1 MFEGVTSISGVSSL
15 IANVITG
22 AQANETEVTFF
33 VSTDGD
39 DGWSGKLEA
48 PNAEKNDGPFA
59 TIARARD
66 AIREMKADGGLSG
79 PMNVM
84 VRGGTHFLEDTIVFG
99 SEDSGTE
106 DCPVTYM
113 AYPGE
118 KPVISGGR
126 KITGPWKSYK
136 GEIMVCSIDEVKA
149 GKWYFRQLF
158 ANGERQTRARFPAEG
173 YYLAEEPVD
182 ATAFKYK
189 EGHFKKWSNLEDIE
203 TVIFHSWNEA
213 RMLISELDEENRV
226 VRFIDPNARHVLG
239 WGGGGGP
246 NRYFIENVFEALQN
260 PGDWYLDRNSG
271 ELYYWPVDDVE
282 NLEIIAPVL
291 NQLIKMEG
299 GLKERNVQYI
309 NFRGLTFA
317 DTDWTLPEKGYPD
330 CVDVGDI
337 VDPSAITFENVRHC
351 IFEDNCIRNVGTY
364 ALEITGY
371 GNMINGNEIY
381 DTGGGAII
389 SRNYDDECNVMC
401 YNHIHHCGQVY
412 PSAVGIN
419 IDDGGGVVRHNLI
432 HNIAHSGIYTRH
444 WATEDQTIERE
455 NQEQALIIEYNEIY
469 DVMEKINDGGGLF
482 VRDSNIIIRNNL
494 IHDAFSY
501 SSRCPG
507 WGIYLGCETR
517 DTVVENNVVYRARE
531 GVHVW
536 YSDRNII
543 MQNNVFLDGE
553 ISQINYENPKGR
565 RHDDI
570 KCLRNIIGYAKADW
584 KLYRI
589 SGERSLPAESDYNV
603 YFCPEGDIT
612 KANVITGLPGVNT
625 FEEWQ
630 EYGLDKHSV
639 VADPMFVDP
648 ENDDYSLKP
657 ESPALKLGFKPIDL
671 STVGLRGKKTS

>member
-1 MFEGVTSISGVSSL
+1 MFGGISGTISLSSL
-15 IANVITG
+15 MVNSVAG
-22 AQANETEVTFF
+22 AQANEAAATFF

-39 DGWSGKLEA
+39 DGWSGKLES
-48 PNAEKNDGPFA
+48 PNAGKTDGPFA
-59 TIARARD
+59 TIVRARD
-66 AIREMKADGGLSG
+66 AIRAIKADGGLSG
-79 PMNVM
+79 PVNVM
-84 VRGGTHFLEDTIVFG
+84 VRGGTHFLEETIVFG
-99 SEDSGTE
+99 TEDSGTE
-106 DCPVTYM
+106 DCPITYM

-126 KITGPWKSYK
+126 KITGPWKK
-136 GEIMVCSIDEVKA
+136 HEGEIMVCSIDEVKA

-173 YYLAEEPVD
+173 CYLAEEPVD
-182 ATAFKYK
+182 DTAFKYG
-189 EGHFKKWSNLEDIE
+189 EGHFKKWRNLEDVE

-213 RMLISELDEENRV
+213 RLLISELDEENRV
-226 VRFIDPNARHVLG
+226 VKFIDPNARHVLG
-239 WGGGGGP
+239 WGGGGGA
-246 NRYFIENVFEALQN
+246 NRYFIENVFEGLQN
-260 PGDWYLDRNSG
+260 PGDWYLDKHTG
-271 ELYYWPVDDVE
+271 ELYYWPVGDVE
-282 NLEIIAPVL
+282 DLEIIAPVL
-291 NQLIKMEG
+291 NQLVRMEG

-309 NFRGLTFA
+309 NLRGITFA
-317 DTDWTLPEKGYPD
+317 DTDWPLPEKGYPD
-330 CVDVGDI
+330 CGDVGDI
-337 VDPSAITFENVRHC
+337 IDPSAITFENARHC
-351 IFEDNCIRNVGTY
+351 VFEDNCIRNVGTY

-371 GNMINGNEIY
+371 NNMIVGNEIY

-389 SRNYDDECNVMC
+389 SRNYDEECNVIC

-419 IDDGGGVVRHNLI
+419 IDDGGGVLRHNLI

-444 WATEDQTIERE
+444 WATADQTIERE
-455 NQEQALIIEYNEIY
+455 NQEQGLIIEYNEIY
-469 DVMEKINDGGGLF
+469 DVMERINDGGGLF
-482 VRDSNIIIRNNL
+482 VRDSNIIIKNNL
-494 IHDAFSY
+494 IHDVFSY

-553 ISQINYENPKGR
+553 ISQINYQNPNDR
-565 RHDDI
+565 QHDNV

-584 KLYRI
+584 DLYRI
-589 SGERSLPAESDYNV
+589 SGERSLPVESDYNV

-612 KANVITGLPGVNT
+612 NEAVITGLPGVST
-625 FEEWQ
+625 FAEWQ
-630 EYGLDKHSV
+630 EYGLDKNSV
-639 VADPMFVDP
+639 VADPLFVDP

-657 ESPALKLGFKPIDL
+657 DSPALKLGFKPIDL
-671 STVGLRGKKTS
+671 STVGLRGREKA

>member
-1 MFEGVTSISGVSSL
+1 MFGGLDVSSL
-15 IANVITG
+15 IVNGIVG
-22 AQANETEVTFF
+22 AQANEPEAKFF
-33 VSTDGD
+33 VSTDGH
-39 DGWSGKLEA
+39 DGWSGKLES
-48 PNAEKNDGPFA
+48 PNSEKTDGPFA
-59 TIARARD
+59 TIVRARD
-66 AIREMKADGGLSG
+66 AIRALKADGGLSG
-79 PMNVM
+79 PVNVM
-84 VRGGTHFLEDTIVFG
+84 VRGGTHFLDETIVFG
-99 SEDSGTE
+99 PEDSGTE
-106 DCPVTYM
+106 DCCITYM

-126 KITGPWKSYK
+126 KIAGPWKSYK
-136 GEIMVCSIDEVKA
+136 GEIMVCSIDQVKA
-149 GKWYFRQLF
+149 GEWYFRQLF

-173 YYLAEEPVD
+173 FYLAEEGVD
-182 ATAFKYK
+182 ATAFKYA
-189 EGHFKKWSNLEDIE
+189 EGNFKKWSNLEDVE

-213 RMLISELDEENRV
+213 RLLISELDEENRV
-226 VRFIDPNARHVLG
+226 VRFVDPNARHVLG
-239 WGGGGGP
+239 WGGGGGA
-246 NRYFIENVFEALQN
+246 NRYLVENVFEAVQN
-260 PGDWYLDRNSG
+260 PGDWYLNRKTG
-271 ELYYWPVDDVE
+271 ELYYWPVDDLD

-291 NQLIKMEG
+291 NQLIKLEG
-299 GLKERNVQYI
+299 GIKERNVQYI
-309 NFRGLTFA
+309 NFSGLTFA

-330 CVDVGDI
+330 CGDVGDI
-337 VDPSAITFENVRHC
+337 VDPSAITFENARHC
-351 IFEDNCIRNVGTY
+351 IFEDNYIRNVGTY

-371 GNMINGNEIY
+371 GNMINGNTIY

-389 SRNYDDECNVMC
+389 SRNYDDECNVIC

-419 IDDGGGVVRHNLI
+419 IDDGGGVIRHNLI

-444 WATEDQTIERE
+444 WATADQTIERE
-455 NQEQALIIEYNEIY
+455 NQEQGLIIEYNEIY

-494 IHDAFSY
+494 IHDVFSY

-536 YSDRNII
+536 FSDRNIV

-553 ISQINYENPKGR
+553 ISQINYQNPNDR
-565 RHDDI
+565 QHDNI

-584 KLYRI
+584 DLYRV

-612 KANVITGLPGVNT
+612 NANVITGLPGVKT
-625 FEEWQ
+625 FAQWQ
-630 EYGLDKHSV
+630 EHGLDKNSV
-639 VADPMFVDP
+639 VADPLFVDP

-657 ESPALKLGFKPIDL
+657 DSPALKLGFKPIDL
-671 STVGLRGKKTS
+671 STVGLRGREKS

>member
-1 MFEGVTSISGVSSL
+1 M
-15 IANVITG
+15 
-22 AQANETEVTFF
+22 
-33 VSTDGD
+33 
-39 DGWSGKLEA
+39 
-48 PNAEKNDGPFA
+48 
-59 TIARARD
+59 
-66 AIREMKADGGLSG
+66 
-79 PMNVM
+79 
-84 VRGGTHFLEDTIVFG
+84 
-99 SEDSGTE
+99 
-106 DCPVTYM
+106 
-113 AYPGE
+113 
-118 KPVISGGR
+118 
-126 KITGPWKSYK
+126 
-136 GEIMVCSIDEVKA
+136 DEVKA

-173 YYLAEEPVD
+173 YYLAEEGVD
-182 ATAFKYK
+182 GTAFKYQ
-189 EGHFKKWSNLEDIE
+189 EGHFKKWSNLEDVE

-226 VRFIDPNARHVLG
+226 VRFVDPSARHVLG
-239 WGGGGGP
+239 WGGGGGA

-291 NQLIKMEG
+291 NQLVRMEG
-299 GLKERNVQYI
+299 GLKERNIQYI
-309 NFRGLTFA
+309 NFRDLTFA

-330 CVDVGDI
+330 CGDVGDI

-371 GNMINGNEIY
+371 GNMINGNTIY

-389 SRNYDDECNVMC
+389 SRNYDEECNVMC

-419 IDDGGGVVRHNLI
+419 IDDGGGVIRHNLI

-444 WATEDQTIERE
+444 WATADQTIERE
-455 NQEQALIIEYNEIY
+455 NQEQGLIIEYNEIY

-553 ISQINYENPKGR
+553 ISQINYQNPNDR
-565 RHDDI
+565 RHDNI
-570 KCLRNIIGYAKADW
+570 RCLRNIIGYAKADW

-612 KANVITGLPGVNT
+612 KADVITGLPGVST

-630 EYGLDKHSV
+630 EYGLDKNSV

-657 ESPALKLGFKPIDL
+657 DSPALKLGFKPIDL
-671 STVGLRGKKTS
+671 STVGLRGREKG